1 MKDIELNKKSTG
13 LICSAS
19 LREEARMKDTE
30 LNKEEAQESLF
41 VEMRRLSP
49 KVTGGIMRA
58 REATYADGKVAG
70 KYKLLTAL
78 AISVAIRCEPCIR
91 AYVKMAKEAGVT
103 QEELIEFLNV
113 AMTMQGCPGEEWAI
127 KAYGAW
133 RELTSSSNTD
143 TASGS
148 CCEIH

>member
-1 MKDIELNKKSTG
+1 MKDIELNEKPTG
-13 LICSAS
+13 LTCSAS
-19 LREEARMKDTE
+19 LREESRMTEIE
-30 LNKEEAQESLF
+30 LNKEETQESLF

-91 AYVKMAKEAGVT
+91 AYVKMAKEAGAS
-103 QEELIEFLNV
+103 QDELIEFLNV

-133 RELTSSSNTD
+133 KEILSE
-143 TASGS
+143 TACLPDGGS
-148 CCEIH
+148 CCGH

>member
-1 MKDIELNKKSTG
+1 MKDIELNK
-13 LICSAS
+13 
-19 LREEARMKDTE
+19 EET
-30 LNKEEAQESLF
+30 QESLF

-49 KVTGGIMRA
+49 KVTGGIMRS
-58 REATYADGKVAG
+58 REAAYADGKVAG
-70 KYKLLTAL
+70 KYKLLTAI

-127 KAYGAW
+127 KAYRAW
-133 RELTSSSNTD
+133 KEILSE
-143 TASGS
+143 TARLPEGGS
-148 CCEIH
+148 CCGH